1 MDRSPGFGSTAYN
14 CRPIQTRFPFG
25 SSAPHL
31 NLALCSNSP
40 VRSTKSNRSRLYALP
55 TSVSAWFQVLFHSP
69 PGVLFAFPSRYYPL
83 SVTREYLALGG
94 GPPCFPPDF
103 SCPVVL
109 RIPASSL
116 GLSSTGLLP
125 PMVQL
130 SSCVRL
136 SLPRLMLVHYPARVS
151 TDGLGCFLIARH
163 YSGNRCSFFSFGY
176 LDVSVHRVPYSQPM
190 CSAVG
195 LTPLRVRGFPIRT
208 STAQCLFA
216 APRSFSQLATSFFG
230 SWYQG
235 IPHAPYFA

>member
-14 CRPIQTRFPFG
+14 YRPFQTRFPFG
-25 SSAPHL
+25 SGAPHL
-31 NLALCSNSP
+31 NLAICCNSP
-40 VRSTKSNRSRLYALP
+40 VRSTKSNRLRLYALP

-69 PGVLFAFPSRYYPL
+69 PGVLFTFPSRYYPL

-103 SCPVVL
+103 TCPAVL

-125 PMVQL
+125 PMVQR
-130 SSCVRL
+130 SSWVRL
-136 SLPRLMLVHYPARVS
+136 NLPRLMLVHYPSRVS
-151 TDGLGCFLIARH
+151 TAGLGCFLFARH

-176 LDVSVHRVPYSQPM
+176 LDVSVHRVPSSPPM

-195 LTPLRVRGFPIRT
+195 LAMLLARGCPIRT
-208 STAQCLFA
+208 STAHGLFA

-235 IPHAPYFA
+235 ILHAP